1 MRTEEIIHSPY
12 PFQDNYMVVL
22 EMDTVVDSRRKTP
35 QYNFY
40 VGNNT
45 KRIFSP
51 SSLPPFIKLKL
62 AMINSIPRK
71 DWKSFEHDD
80 TFTELDCYLPP
91 KYITYNS
98 EFKHIGWC
106 VSDSI
111 YVIVMSEDELSE
123 LKGISIDPRKES
135 QRESQ
140 THTQRT

>member
-1 MRTEEIIHSPY
+1 MRTEEILHSPRPY
-12 PFQDNYMVVL
+12 LENYKVIL
-22 EMDTVVDSRRKTP
+22 E
-35 QYNFY
+35 
-40 VGNNT
+40 T
-45 KRIFSP
+45 KNPVSYGRIFSP

-91 KYITYNS
+91 KYITYNP

>member
-1 MRTEEIIHSPY
+1 MRTEEILHSPRPY
-12 PFQDNYMVVL
+12 LENYKVIL
-22 EMDTVVDSRRKTP
+22 ETKNPVTYGINYST
-35 QYNFY
+35 YSLY

-62 AMINSIPRK
+62 AMINSIPKK

-91 KYITYNS
+91 KYITYNP